1 MKPKAGFWLEFFE
14 KRDKPLVRLK
24 KKEEKFKL
32 PESGMK
38 VGTLLLTLRNKKNFK
53 GILWTVKCQQI
64 R

>member
-14 KRDKPLVRLK
+14 KGDKPLVRLR

-38 VGTLLLTLRNKKNFK
+38 VGTLLLTLQK
-53 GILWTVKCQQI
+53 
-64 R
+64 